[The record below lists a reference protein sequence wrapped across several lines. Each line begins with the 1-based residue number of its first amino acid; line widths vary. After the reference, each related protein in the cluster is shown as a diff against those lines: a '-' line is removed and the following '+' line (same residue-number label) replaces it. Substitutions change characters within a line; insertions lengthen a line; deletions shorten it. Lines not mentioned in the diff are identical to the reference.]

1 LLKDDGKLRREKVYA
16 VRSKKSRKDVEVDG
30 VDVERS
36 LHEVVCATHE
46 VGFGSDIEYDI
57 NKIPESRTVFV
68 FFSGSLF
75 FCLFFLCIRIHR

>member
-1 LLKDDGKLRREKVYA
+1 MYA

-57 NKIPESRTVFV
+57 NKILDSRTAFV
-68 FFSGSLF
+68 SFYSSLF
-75 FCLFFLCIRIHR
+75 FCLFFSCIRIHC